1 MDRTD
6 DVANFRDPL
15 AACHPCE
22 DLSNRAGL
30 SPVLTKARIAL
41 VHRQT
46 PRLLVKLC
54 DSTDFQAT
62 RQTACLGFAS
72 AKLSQPVFTR
82 YNYFP
87 PAD

>member
-15 AACHPCE
+15 AVWYPCG

-62 RQTACLGFAS
+62 RRTACLGFAS
-72 AKLSQPVFTR
+72 AKLSQPIFPR
-82 YNYFP
+82 CNYLP
-87 PAD
+87 PVD